1 MTMPSFLQE
10 VLDKRDSVGKNVETD
25 TTMPEKRV
33 EVVKAENSQEQ
44 TVKQERTRV
53 AKKTLSRRQTIQ
65 ASKKAMRESRKM
77 KNIYKQKMQ
86 QDSKTQTTTTRPVR
100 KEKPKTQQRATM
112 DTPNKCVEFI
122 PIKDGKMI
130 GIDENKPSAIVRTF
144 VLENPKKVKKLSLY
158 KILLIL
164 KL

>member
-1 MTMPSFLQE
+1 
-10 VLDKRDSVGKNVETD
+10 
-25 TTMPEKRV
+25 
-33 EVVKAENSQEQ
+33 
-44 TVKQERTRV
+44 
-53 AKKTLSRRQTIQ
+53 
-65 ASKKAMRESRKM
+65 
-77 KNIYKQKMQ
+77 MQ

-144 VLENPKKVKKLSLY
+144 VLENPKKKKVKKLSLY